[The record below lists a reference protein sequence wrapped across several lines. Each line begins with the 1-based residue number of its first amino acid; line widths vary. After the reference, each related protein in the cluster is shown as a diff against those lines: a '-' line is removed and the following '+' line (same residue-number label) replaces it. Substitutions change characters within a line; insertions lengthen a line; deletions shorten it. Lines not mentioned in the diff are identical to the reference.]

1 MKIFLLEDNFLLNKI
16 IKQSLASKGFFVESV
31 FDGYKAAQ
39 AIINQ
44 KFDLYILDL
53 NVNGFSGLEILNL
66 IREQNK
72 LVPVLIISS
81 EIGIDKIMQSY
92 DGGCNDYIKKPFEFE
107 ELMIRILY
115 HSRHIASVSKSEN
128 IELGNGLRF
137 DLLEQKL
144 FLLDREIDTTAKEK
158 LLLSIFAKNIDC
170 AISTQYI
177 HEYVWDGK
185 DIENVSIR
193 SAIHKLNKKLNG
205 STVVNVRGIGYKLI
219 LST

>member
-1 MKIFLLEDNFLLNKI
+1 
-16 IKQSLASKGFFVESV
+16 
-31 FDGYKAAQ
+31 
-39 AIINQ
+39 
-44 KFDLYILDL
+44 
-53 NVNGFSGLEILNL
+53 
-66 IREQNK
+66 
-72 LVPVLIISS
+72 
-81 EIGIDKIMQSY
+81 MQSY

-219 LST
+219 LSI